1 MGYLDVSYASSYW
14 CIFIDSSKSSLKD
27 ALMYKHNL
35 FLTLPIAYANVK
47 EDRSSIGKLLELIKY
62 NAHTWLIMCDLKVL
76 NLIMKLKCG
85 YSKYPCFYCMFD
97 SRQSTLDFNPTHIW
111 SQCVDFDISPL
122 VPVERLLFLSYISS

>member
-1 MGYLDVSYASSYW
+1 M
-14 CIFIDSSKSSLKD
+14 
-27 ALMYKHNL
+27 
-35 FLTLPIAYANVK
+35 PIAYANVK

-111 SQCVDFDISPL
+111 PPRVDFNISHL
-122 VPVERLLFLSYISS
+122 VPVEKIAFPFLHIKLGLSQKYVKALDKGSDCFKFICKNYKEIIGKAIK